1 MIARLVALG
10 LAGAGAVLCLTA
22 AVGVVRMP
30 DLLTRM
36 QAATKASSLGVTL
49 VLLGAAVE
57 LGHLEAWVRVLA
69 IVAFLLLTVPIAAH
83 LIARAAYH
91 QGTPLYERTE
101 PDELAGRYVA
111 EQEAPEGVED
121 AEGADTVAVDTKTA
135 ETSGP

>member
-36 QAATKASSLGVTL
+36 QAATKASSLGVAL
-49 VLLGAAVE
+49 ILLGAAVE
-57 LGHLEAWVRVLA
+57 IGTAGAWVRVLA
-69 IVAFLLLTVPIAAH
+69 IVAFLMLTVPIGAH

-91 QGTPLYERTE
+91 QGTPMYPGTE
-101 PDELAGRYVA
+101 PDELRGQYAGDR
-111 EQEAPEGVED
+111 EAPEGVED
-121 AEGADTVAVDTKTA
+121 G
-135 ETSGP
+135 